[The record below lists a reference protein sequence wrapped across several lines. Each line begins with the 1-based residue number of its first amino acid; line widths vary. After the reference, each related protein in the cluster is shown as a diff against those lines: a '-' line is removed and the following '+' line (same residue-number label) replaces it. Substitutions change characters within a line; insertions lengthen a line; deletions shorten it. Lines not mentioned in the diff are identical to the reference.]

1 MSFSARFFKLVA
13 EGPLELAIEGRPA
26 ELAL

>member
-1 MSFSARFFKLVA
+1 MSFSARFFRLVA
-13 EGPLELAIEGRPA
+13 EGPLELAIDGRPA